1 MPEHAAT
8 ASAESPARREPV
20 VRRVAFTDVVE
31 AFAAGLRDFQ
41 RAPLYGL
48 FFGAIYAIGGMVL
61 VATVFA
67 WGMSYLAY
75 PLAAGFA
82 LITTAC
88 PTAADEASLRR
99 RGVVV
104 LNPEPG
110 DALATW
116 LRRGHANA
124 AVVRPDRTV
133 ARAGRDVA
141 ALCAWT
147 TGVLRE
153 R

>member
-1 MPEHAAT
+1 LLNDG
-8 ASAESPARREPV
+8 RRLD
-20 VRRVAFTDVVE
+20 DV
-31 AFAAGLRDFQ
+31 LR
-41 RAPLYGL
+41 
-48 FFGAIYAIGGMVL
+48 
-61 VATVFA
+61 
-67 WGMSYLAY
+67 
-75 PLAAGFA
+75 AGFA